1 MHDESVK
8 EALAELISKPCQ
20 LLRVGSRGAPSM
32 FDLHAKDPSRRLD
45 HHIDLA
51 LTGTSAQVHQGGAH
65 EVGLRP
71 KLLGDKGISWD
82 RTSAA

>member
-1 MHDESVK
+1 
-8 EALAELISKPCQ
+8 
-20 LLRVGSRGAPSM
+20 M